1 MLVQL
6 CISHLISA
14 EKNFQEKKNLH
25 DKDSTNNCIFC
36 VLVITIQQ
44 KQVSA
49 SFLPLKSL
57 KFDFF
62 AISARENKSLLKTK
76 SKKIKDELK
85 AKKFASKLML

>member
-14 EKNFQEKKNLH
+14 GKNFQEKKNLH
-25 DKDSTNNCIFC
+25 DKDSTNNRSFC

-44 KQVSA
+44 KKQVSA
-49 SFLPLKSL
+49 SVLPLKSL

-62 AISARENKSLLKTK
+62 TISARENKSLL
-76 SKKIKDELK
+76 
-85 AKKFASKLML
+85 